1 MDRRFSRAVLVPV
14 LVLVCVGMS
23 LACKSKPSA
32 ERPVTEPPSFAT
44 PVTPAEPVDE
54 GNGFRQA
61 EPIGETVVETSA
73 SMAEKLNARGVLK
86 PIHYDFDKYDLKSE
100 SIRTLGEN
108 AARIKDHSQF
118 DVRVEGHCDERGTLE
133 YNLAL
138 GEKRARAARDYLI
151 SLGVPARRLSIISYG
166 KERPLNNGHNERAW
180 AQNRRSAF
188 IFLAE

>member
-14 LVLVCVGMS
+14 FVLVCLGMS
-23 LACKSKPSA
+23 LGCKSKPSA

-44 PVTPAEPVDE
+44 PAEPVDE
-54 GNGFRQA
+54 RTGFRQA

-86 PIHYDFDKYDLKSE
+86 LIHYDFDKYDLKPE

-108 AARIKDHSQF
+108 AARIKEHSQF

-166 KERPLNNGHNERAW
+166 KERPLKNAHNERAW
-180 AQNRRSAF
+180 AKNRRSAF